1 MPLIIGVEN
10 GIEKG
15 FTEGDLKLIN
25 GFAFGCIMMITNTG
39 TIKNVEE
46 FRLRALEANFMNEI
60 FDKDQLRDKLT
71 IDFVQRMK
79 DADWSCNVGS
89 STKAQFTREIKR
101 RLYEHHKWDFRDWIE
116 NRGKYKPL
124 PDEAKKVLDSFYWKG
139 GTLSNPSDKEEE

>member
-10 GIEKG
+10 GLEKG
-15 FTEGDLKLIN
+15 FTENDLQLIN
-25 GFAFGCIMMITNTG
+25 GFPFGMIMMITNTG
-39 TIKNVEE
+39 SIKDVEE

-79 DADWSCNVGS
+79 DADWSCNVGYD
-89 STKAQFTREIKR
+89 TKAQFKREIKR

-116 NRGKYKPL
+116 NRGKYKPDDL
-124 PDEAKKVLDSFYWKG
+124 PDEAKKVLDTFNGS
-139 GTLSNPSDKEEE
+139 EE

>member
-15 FTEGDLKLIN
+15 FTENDLSLIN
-25 GFAFGCIMMITNTG
+25 GFPFGCIMMITNTG

-71 IDFVQRMK
+71 VDFVQRMK
-79 DADWSCNVGS
+79 DADWSCNVGYD
-89 STKAQFTREIKR
+89 TKAQFTKEIKR

-116 NRGKYKPL
+116 NRGKYKPQIS
-124 PDEAKKVLDSFYWKG
+124 DEAKEVLDTFNGS
-139 GTLSNPSDKEEE
+139 EEE